1 MTETQTEVING
12 NPVEVQVIPAGNPTQ
27 EEAVD
32 IPGLSYNQADGTW
45 TAEIAA
51 ADGRPQRFT
60 APTRVK
66 LIAELMKAKAHADSH
81 IQRLKSR
88 PSPTPKRNEVHPL
101 TVDDEFQ
108 LGIELQNPA
117 TAAKAIKRVL
127 EAEIAPER
135 EQARIARVTYE
146 FARRHVNDPRLF
158 DCEANGRMLAQWVAD
173 NGFEYTVDN
182 LEIALE
188 ECQGRLAQAPQA
200 QNEQVVTQQQ
210 PEIPVEQQRPIRSA
224 PSSIQP
230 GQFSGNRPAT
240 RQKGLT
246 KQDYIKMGRENPA
259 EYRRHMSNPQLR
271 AELERVVNS

>member
-32 IPGLSYNQADGTW
+32 IPGLSYNQTDGTW

-88 PSPTPKRNEVHPL
+88 PSPTPKRNEVQPL

-117 TAAKAIKRVL
+117 TATKAIKRVI
-127 EAEIAPER
+127 ESEVAPER
-135 EQARIARVTYE
+135 YKARILQETYT
-146 FARRHVNDPRLF
+146 FLNRHVEDFYNCD
-158 DCEANGRMLAQWVAD
+158 ANGIALTDWLKA
-173 NGFEYTVDN
+173 NGYEYTADN
-182 LEIALE
+182 LEIAFE
-188 ECQGRLAQAPQA
+188 ECQGRLAQHPRTTQ
-200 QNEQVVTQQQ
+200 EQVVTQQQ
-210 PEIPVEQQRPIRSA
+210 PEIPVEQQRPSRSA

-230 GQFSGNRPAT
+230 GQFSGNRPAN

-271 AELERVVNS
+271 AELERVLNS